1 MTIQWYPGQM
11 AKARLYL
18 KKMLKL
24 IDLVVEVRDARIP
37 ESSQNPEIDK
47 LVGYKPRLVILNKQ
61 DLADQELTGIWL
73 KSLKKNNVEAISIST
88 LHGQGVGK
96 VLSFIRKFG
105 SEQQLKNRR
114 GKPLRIM
121 VVGIPNVGKST
132 FINKL
137 SGRKAAKTGNR
148 PGITRGEQWVRV
160 AEGIELL
167 DTIGLLWPKFD
178 SPEVAFKLA
187 VTGAIKYELLDD
199 YALAVKLLEYMVV
212 KVPKRLEERYKF
224 TLAED
229 PRGEDLLLEIGR
241 SRGAIK
247 PGGEADPERA
257 AEILL
262 VDFRLGRLG
271 EFTLDIPP
279 LT

>member
-24 IDLVVEVRDARIP
+24 IDLVVEIRDARIP

-47 LVGYKPRLVILNKQ
+47 LVGNKPRLVILNKQ
-61 DLADQELTGIWL
+61 DLADRELTAIWL
-73 KSLKKNNVEAISIST
+73 ASLRKKNVEAISIST
-88 LHGQGVGK
+88 LQGQGVGK
-96 VLSFIRKFG
+96 VVSFVRKFG
-105 SEQQLKNRR
+105 QEQRLKNRR

-137 SGRKAAKTGNR
+137 SGRRAARTGNR
-148 PGITRGEQWVRV
+148 PGITKGEQWVRV

-199 YALAVKLLEYMVV
+199 YALAVKLLEYIVA
-212 KVPKRLEERYKF
+212 KVPERLQERYKF
-224 TLAED
+224 TPGED
-229 PRGEDLLLEIGR
+229 ARGEDLLLDIGR
-241 SRGAIK
+241 SRGAIR
-247 PGGEADPERA
+247 PGGEVDPARA

-271 EFTLDIPP
+271 EFTLDVPP

>member
-24 IDLVVEVRDARIP
+24 IDLVVEIRDARIP

-47 LVGYKPRLVILNKQ
+47 LVGNRARLVILNKQ
-61 DLADQELTGIWL
+61 DLADQELTALWL
-73 KSLKKNNVEAISIST
+73 ASLKKKNVEAISIST
-88 LHGQGVGK
+88 LQGQGMSK
-96 VLSFIRKFG
+96 VLSFVRKFG
-105 SEQQLKNRR
+105 QEQRLRNRR

-132 FINKL
+132 LINRL
-137 SGRKAAKTGNR
+137 SGRGSARTGNR
-148 PGITRGEQWVRV
+148 PGITKGEQWVRV

-199 YALAVKLLEYMVV
+199 YALAVKLLEYMVA
-212 KVPKRLEERYKF
+212 KVPERLQERYKF
-224 TLAED
+224 TPGED
-229 PRGEDLLLEIGR
+229 ARGEDLLLDIGR

-247 PGGEADPERA
+247 PGGEPDPERA

-271 EFTLDIPP
+271 EFTLDVPP

>member
-11 AKARLYL
+11 AKARLYV
-18 KKMLKL
+18 KKMLKI

-47 LVGYKPRLVILNKQ
+47 LVGNKPRLVILNKQ
-61 DLADQELTGIWL
+61 DLADQELTATWL
-73 KSLKKNNVEAISIST
+73 KYLKRTNVEAISIST
-88 LHGQGVGK
+88 LHGQGMSK
-96 VLSFIRKFG
+96 VISFVRKFG
-105 SEQQLKNRR
+105 EEQRLKNRR

-148 PGITRGEQWVRV
+148 PGITRGEQWVKV

-199 YALAVKLLEYMVV
+199 YALAVKLLEYMVA
-212 KVPKRLEERYKF
+212 KTPERLQERYNL
-224 TLAED
+224 TPGEEA
-229 PRGEDLLLEIGR
+229 RGEDILLEIGR
-241 SRGAIK
+241 SRGAIR
-247 PGGEADPERA
+247 PGGEADPNRA

-262 VDFRLGRLG
+262 VDFRQGKLGD
-271 EFTLDIPP
+271 FTLDVPP

>member
-47 LVGYKPRLVILNKQ
+47 LVGNKPRLVILNKQ
-61 DLADQELTGIWL
+61 DLADQELTTIWL
-73 KSLKKNNVEAISIST
+73 ASLRKKNVEAISIST
-88 LHGQGVGK
+88 LKGQGVGK
-96 VLSFIRKFG
+96 VVSFVRKFG
-105 SEQQLKNRR
+105 QEQRLKNRR

-137 SGRKAAKTGNR
+137 SGRRAARTGNR
-148 PGITRGEQWVRV
+148 PGITKGEQWVRV

-199 YALAVKLLEYMVV
+199 YALAVKLLEYIMA
-212 KVPKRLEERYKF
+212 KVPERLAERYKF
-224 TLAED
+224 TPGED
-229 PRGEDLLLEIGR
+229 VREEDLLLDIGR
-241 SRGAIK
+241 SRGAIR
-247 PGGEADPERA
+247 PGGEVDPARA

-271 EFTLDIPP
+271 EFTLDVPP